1 MEIAALPHIHK
12 RLNCIN
18 IGGRKNLHIREHLFV
33 INGIMNDVI
42 DNKDTPEVDVEIYI
56 SNILIAIKNLN
67 PPIIVIL

>member
-1 MEIAALPHIHK
+1 M
-12 RLNCIN
+12 
-18 IGGRKNLHIREHLFV
+18 